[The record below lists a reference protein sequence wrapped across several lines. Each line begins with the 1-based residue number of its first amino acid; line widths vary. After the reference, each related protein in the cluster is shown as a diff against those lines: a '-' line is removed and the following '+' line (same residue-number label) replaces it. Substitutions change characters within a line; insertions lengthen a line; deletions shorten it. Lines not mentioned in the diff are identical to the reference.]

1 MLVLTR
7 KRTEMIKIGDD
18 IVITVIHTSKGSVK
32 LGIQAP
38 SDVRVLR
45 GELNDRTEAAAE
57 EDHDDVPHG
66 PVYAAGHVM
75 NHFSSEY
82 VAELEDQTLVTLAK

>member
-18 IVITVIHTSKGSVK
+18 IVITVIHTSRGSVK

-45 GELNDRTEAAAE
+45 GELNDRAE
-57 EDHDDVPHG
+57 DAHHDDVHQG
-66 PVYAAGHVM
+66 PVYSADRVAKQF
-75 NHFSSEY
+75 NAEY
-82 VAELEDQTLVTLAK
+82 VAELEDQVLVTLAK

>member
-18 IVITVIHTSKGSVK
+18 IVITVIHTSRGSVK

-45 GELNDRTEAAAE
+45 GELHDRA
-57 EDHDDVPHG
+57 DDVQHG
-66 PVYAAGHVM
+66 PVYSADRVSKQFGA
-75 NHFSSEY
+75 EY
-82 VAELEDQTLVTLAK
+82 VAELEDQILVSLAK